1 MCISAFKKY
10 HLRLITILM
19 LGYLFFNPNF
29 DISTG
34 VLMIIF
40 ILVGILGVFIKCP
53 KSGQIIGSTKKGL
66 PYIPLKHTCRHCGQ
80 NTNVCKPEEDSVT
93 DKRLKRDNK
102 K

>member
-1 MCISAFKKY
+1 
-10 HLRLITILM
+10 M

-34 VLMIIF
+34 VLLIVF

-53 KSGQIIGSTKKGL
+53 KCGYIIGSTEKGL
-66 PYIPLKHTCRHCGQ
+66 PYLPLKHTCRNCGQ
-80 NTNVCKPEEDSVT
+80 NTNVCKAEEDNVT
-93 DKRLKRDNK
+93 EKRLKKMNK

>member
-10 HLRLITILM
+10 YLRLFAILL

-29 DISTG
+29 DINTG
-34 VLMIIF
+34 LLIIIF

-53 KSGQIIGSTKKGL
+53 KCGQIIGSTKNGM

-80 NTNVCKPEEDSVT
+80 NTNVCKVEEDSVT
-93 DKRLKRDNK
+93 DKRLQKIDK
-102 K
+102 

>member
-10 HLRLITILM
+10 YFRLMTILL

-29 DISTG
+29 YIHTG
-34 VLMIIF
+34 LLIIIF

-53 KSGQIIGSTKKGL
+53 KCGQIIGSTKNGL

-80 NTNVCKPEEDSVT
+80 NTNVCKVEEDSVT
-93 DKRLKRDNK
+93 NKRLQKINK
-102 K
+102 

>member
-1 MCISAFKKY
+1 MCISSFKKY
-10 HLRLITILM
+10 YLRLITILA

-34 VLMIIF
+34 VLIIIF

-53 KSGQIIGSTKKGL
+53 KCGQIIGSTKNGL

-80 NTNVCKPEEDSVT
+80 NTNVCKVEEDSVT
-93 DKRLKRDNK
+93 DKRLQKIDK
-102 K
+102 